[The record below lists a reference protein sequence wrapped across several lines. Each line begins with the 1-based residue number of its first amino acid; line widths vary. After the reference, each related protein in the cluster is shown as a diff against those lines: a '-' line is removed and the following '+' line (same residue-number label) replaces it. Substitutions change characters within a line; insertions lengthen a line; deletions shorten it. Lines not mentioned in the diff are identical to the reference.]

1 MRKFLTY
8 CLFLLVGMLS
18 VGFVVEA
25 RLAIDPYTPINTFD
39 DASQW
44 NWLNDG
50 RNVTMTLSADYED
63 KVEGTASLRV
73 DYSVPE
79 NGENYYAFLQ
89 WKPSGGQDWS
99 SEEFDRITFWVKFDP
114 GSKFYYLQYW
124 MAGGGAGSNN
134 RGKTFHYHEIKHL
147 IDGNWHQLE
156 VKKSEI
162 DWENF
167 KFHDFVY
174 EIRFFIKVNN
184 SGEVGDSGTFWLDFL
199 SPNMALRDIEGTVSD
214 PGVDVKYANK
224 EVFLTSDITQYSA
237 TTDANGSFSFPA
249 VMSGI
254 YNLTIEEPGYTTYS
268 KTVEVNHDSS
278 QPISLGELHLVPLPG
293 DKIQSFTVDSSEFT
307 PVLGSKVNI
316 QYKVGKPS
324 FTKLEVLKDEE
335 VVRVLKARSLQYPG
349 SFDLIWD
356 GTDDLGN
363 VLDQGEYRL
372 QLTAERLDETTQQIT
387 KTVAITN
394 RMPLVY
400 IAPENEENPQR
411 AFELRLTAEQGTVLL
426 FEVFD
431 EAGNIIYSKGLT
443 QAQSGEAVLTWE
455 GQTQSGDMAPEA
467 QYEFSLT
474 VTPQGQ
480 LGQKFFGTIVVDS
493 TPPEPV
499 RPVLPVPGAEITN
512 TKPELRWEGFADLYQ
527 VIYGQQEDL
536 SDGILVTTS
545 EPQLQ
550 ITEAL
555 APGRWYWQ
563 VLGIDLAGNVSR
575 NNAVSTFVINSLD
588 TTEMDLPF
596 LQVGPNPFSP
606 GEDGRRDELVV
617 SYTLTRP
624 AEVKIEVF
632 NLAGRLIA
640 YREALLHDPGD
651 HIWFWNGTDS
661 SGGLVKT
668 GLYLLKITIKDNET
682 LEVGERMQP
691 IMVIR

>member
-1 MRKFLTY
+1 
-8 CLFLLVGMLS
+8 
-18 VGFVVEA
+18 
-25 RLAIDPYTPINTFD
+25 
-39 DASQW
+39 
-44 NWLNDG
+44 
-50 RNVTMTLSADYED
+50 
-63 KVEGTASLRV
+63 
-73 DYSVPE
+73 
-79 NGENYYAFLQ
+79 
-89 WKPSGGQDWS
+89 
-99 SEEFDRITFWVKFDP
+99 
-114 GSKFYYLQYW
+114 
-124 MAGGGAGSNN
+124 
-134 RGKTFHYHEIKHL
+134 
-147 IDGNWHQLE
+147 
-156 VKKSEI
+156 
-162 DWENF
+162 
-167 KFHDFVY
+167 
-174 EIRFFIKVNN
+174 
-184 SGEVGDSGTFWLDFL
+184 
-199 SPNMALRDIEGTVSD
+199 
-214 PGVDVKYANK
+214 
-224 EVFLTSDITQYSA
+224 
-237 TTDANGSFSFPA
+237 
-249 VMSGI
+249 
-254 YNLTIEEPGYTTYS
+254 
-268 KTVEVNHDSS
+268 
-278 QPISLGELHLVPLPG
+278 
-293 DKIQSFTVDSSEFT
+293 
-307 PVLGSKVNI
+307 
-316 QYKVGKPS
+316 
-324 FTKLEVLKDEE
+324 
-335 VVRVLKARSLQYPG
+335 
-349 SFDLIWD
+349 
-356 GTDDLGN
+356 
-363 VLDQGEYRL
+363 
-372 QLTAERLDETTQQIT
+372 
-387 KTVAITN
+387 
-394 RMPLVY
+394 
-400 IAPENEENPQR
+400 
-411 AFELRLTAEQGTVLL
+411 
-426 FEVFD
+426 
-431 EAGNIIYSKGLT
+431 IIYSKGLT

>member
-1 MRKFLTY
+1 M
-8 CLFLLVGMLS
+8 
-18 VGFVVEA
+18 
-25 RLAIDPYTPINTFD
+25 
-39 DASQW
+39 
-44 NWLNDG
+44 
-50 RNVTMTLSADYED
+50 
-63 KVEGTASLRV
+63 
-73 DYSVPE
+73 
-79 NGENYYAFLQ
+79 
-89 WKPSGGQDWS
+89 
-99 SEEFDRITFWVKFDP
+99 
-114 GSKFYYLQYW
+114 
-124 MAGGGAGSNN
+124 
-134 RGKTFHYHEIKHL
+134 
-147 IDGNWHQLE
+147 
-156 VKKSEI
+156 
-162 DWENF
+162 
-167 KFHDFVY
+167 
-174 EIRFFIKVNN
+174 
-184 SGEVGDSGTFWLDFL
+184 
-199 SPNMALRDIEGTVSD
+199 
-214 PGVDVKYANK
+214 
-224 EVFLTSDITQYSA
+224 TSDITQYST

-480 LGQKFFGTIVVDS
+480 LGQKFFGTIVV
-493 TPPEPV
+493 T
-499 RPVLPVPGAEITN
+499 
-512 TKPELRWEGFADLYQ
+512 
-527 VIYGQQEDL
+527 
-536 SDGILVTTS
+536 
-545 EPQLQ
+545 
-550 ITEAL
+550 
-555 APGRWYWQ
+555 
-563 VLGIDLAGNVSR
+563 
-575 NNAVSTFVINSLD
+575 
-588 TTEMDLPF
+588 
-596 LQVGPNPFSP
+596 
-606 GEDGRRDELVV
+606 
-617 SYTLTRP
+617 
-624 AEVKIEVF
+624 
-632 NLAGRLIA
+632 
-640 YREALLHDPGD
+640 ALLL
-651 HIWFWNGTDS
+651 S
-661 SGGLVKT
+661 
-668 GLYLLKITIKDNET
+668 
-682 LEVGERMQP
+682 Q
-691 IMVIR
+691 